1 MTEMEKLNIM
11 ADFTI
16 YIENTATIYNNII
29 MSVCN
34 TLARKKFK
42 GSYDDEKA
50 KKTWYNVVNYGLQRY
65 FVDVYQEYYANK
77 YGNISAWHYL
87 LTTHERQQIADE
99 LQHFYAEEVDF
110 LTNRLIKEHEK
121 PSFVGVVKSCQ
132 WQRNDINGNGIYKV
146 ALERCDSGNVVT
158 GTSQHYNCFHG
169 WLEGKKVKV
178 FYHVT
183 PKRKAIKFDDFK
195 VL

>member
-1 MTEMEKLNIM
+1 MNKQEKLGIM
-11 ADFTI
+11 ADLTI
-16 YIENTATIYNNII
+16 YIENTRMIYDNVI
-29 MSVCN
+29 MPVCN
-34 TLARKKFK
+34 SLARKKFK
-42 GSYDDEKA
+42 GVYEDGKA
-50 KKTWYNVVNYGLQRY
+50 KKSWYNVVNYGLQHY
-65 FVDVYQEYYANK
+65 YKDVYQEYYADK
-77 YGNISAWHYL
+77 YGHISAWHYL

-110 LTNRLIKEHEK
+110 LTDRLIKEQEK

-146 ALERCDSGNVVT
+146 ALERSDNGNMVT
-158 GTSQHYNCFHG
+158 GTSQAYNCFHG

-183 PKRKAIKFDDFK
+183 PKRKSVKFNEFK

>member
-1 MTEMEKLNIM
+1 MNKQGKLGLM
-11 ADFTI
+11 ADVTI
-16 YIENTATIYNNII
+16 YIENTRMIYDNVII
-29 MSVCN
+29 PVCN
-34 TLARKKFK
+34 NLARKKYK
-42 GSYDDEKA
+42 NTYNSEQA
-50 KKTWYNVVNYGLQRY
+50 KKAWYNVVNYGLQRY
-65 FVDVYQEYYANK
+65 YKDVYQEYYADE
-77 YGNISAWHYL
+77 YGHISAWHYL
-87 LTTHERQQIADE
+87 LTTSERQQIANE
-99 LQHFYAEEVDF
+99 LAAFYAEKVDF

-146 ALERCDSGNVVT
+146 VVERSDSGNMVT
-158 GTSQHYNCFHG
+158 GTSQDYNCFHG

-183 PKRKAIKFDDFK
+183 AKRKAVKFDDFE